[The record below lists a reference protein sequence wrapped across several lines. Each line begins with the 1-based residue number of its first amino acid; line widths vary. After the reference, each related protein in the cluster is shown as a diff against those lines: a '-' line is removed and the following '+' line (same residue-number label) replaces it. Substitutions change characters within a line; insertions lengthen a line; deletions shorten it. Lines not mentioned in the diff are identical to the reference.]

1 MDNVLEIGM
10 GNYIIWETE
19 VPILKEEKKRWLQLQ
34 SGLKN
39 FGMI

>member
-19 VPILKEEKKRWLQLQ
+19 VVILKEKKKVIAPSVR
-34 SGLKN
+34 S
-39 FGMI
+39 